1 MLKPIV
7 VLDSNIYISSTFWDG
22 GPYIIAKKAIRQE
35 IIVFTSSHIIKEIRN
50 VLRRDFNLQTQEI
63 CDIMDSFAHFTHT
76 IEPKEKFDIIKDDP
90 PDNRIL
96 ECAVA
101 SKAIFII
108 SYNKHL
114 LNLKEFKGIKILTP
128 KDFLDLIRKN

>member
-1 MLKPIV
+1 MKPIV

-22 GPYIIAKKAIRQE
+22 GPYIIAKKAIKQD
-35 IIVFTSSHIIKEIRN
+35 IIVFISSHIIGEVRN
-50 VLRRDFNLQTQEI
+50 VLRRDFNLPMQEI
-63 CDIMDSFAHFTHT
+63 DDIVDSFVYFTHM
-76 IEPKEKFDIIKDDP
+76 IEPKEKFDIIKEDP

-101 SKAIFII
+101 SKATFII

-114 LNLKEFKGIKILTP
+114 LVMKDFRGIKIVTP
-128 KDFLDLIRKN
+128 KQFLDLINKN

>member
-1 MLKPIV
+1 MKPIV

-22 GPYIIAKKAIRQE
+22 GPYIIAKKAIKQD
-35 IIVFTSSHIIKEIRN
+35 IIVFISSHIIGQVRN
-50 VLRRDFNLQTQEI
+50 VLRRDINLPMQEI
-63 CDIMDSFAHFTHT
+63 DDIVDSLVYVTNM
-76 IEPKEKFDIIKDDP
+76 IEPKEKFDIIKEDP

-101 SKAIFII
+101 SKATFII

-114 LNLKEFKGIKILTP
+114 LVMKDFRGIKIVTP
-128 KDFLDLIRKN
+128 KQFLDLINKN